1 MLAVAFTVDM
11 DLLRT
16 DMKEDVLI
24 DYATP
29 LMNVERLAKEVH
41 DACLHR
47 TLAEAEER
55 ALELVTESRLLVQTL
70 RHMQNK

>member
-1 MLAVAFTVDM
+1 
-11 DLLRT
+11 
-16 DMKEDVLI
+16 MKDDIVI
-24 DYATP
+24 DYAQP

-41 DACLHR
+41 DLCLHR

-55 ALELVTESRLLVQTL
+55 ALELVTEARIVLQTL

>member
-1 MLAVAFTVDM
+1 
-11 DLLRT
+11 
-16 DMKEDVLI
+16 MKDDIVI
-24 DYATP
+24 DYAQP

-55 ALELVTESRLLVQTL
+55 ALELVTEARIVLQTL

>member
-1 MLAVAFTVDM
+1 
-11 DLLRT
+11 
-16 DMKEDVLI
+16 MKEDVLI

-29 LMNVERLAKEVH
+29 LMNIERLAKEVH

-47 TLAEAEER
+47 TLSEAEER

-70 RHMQNK
+70 RLMQNK

>member
-1 MLAVAFTVDM
+1 
-11 DLLRT
+11 
-16 DMKEDVLI
+16 MKEDVLI
-24 DYATP
+24 DYASV
-29 LMNVERLAKEVH
+29 LMTVEKLAKEVH

-55 ALELVTESRLLVQTL
+55 ALWLMVEARLLVQTL

>member
-1 MLAVAFTVDM
+1 
-11 DLLRT
+11 
-16 DMKEDVLI
+16 MKEDVLI

-47 TLAEAEER
+47 TLSEAEEK
-55 ALELVTESRLLVQTL
+55 ALELVTEARILVHTL

>member
-1 MLAVAFTVDM
+1 
-11 DLLRT
+11 
-16 DMKEDVLI
+16 MKDDIVI

-29 LMNVERLAKEVH
+29 LMDIERLAKQVH

-47 TLAEAEER
+47 SLAEAEER
-55 ALELVTESRLLVQTL
+55 ALDLLVEARLLIQTL